1 MRKDPSYDSPLGSV
15 VLREGATNVKKAL
28 AVLAVLAGFGGPLY
42 AQSELPVQVFCAKGA
57 GIYKP
62 ICNQVK
68 QAVKTSPLY
77 KPAKN
82 GSRYVVILWAETGDI
97 ANGDIAMSA
106 TFGAIT
112 GDTLSQIFPY
122 HILTGPLVF
131 PPSDSAAVAQAV
143 VDGGLTIA
151 VIAFEGVVGEIN
163 SYGASTR
170 QLDEA
175 TVEDLQLKMRS
186 EIERVMK
193 EQTLDRQ

>member
-1 MRKDPSYDSPLGSV
+1 M
-15 VLREGATNVKKAL
+15 KKAL

-42 AQSELPVQVFCAKGA
+42 AQELPVEVFCAKGA

-68 QAVKTSPLY
+68 QAVKRSPLY

-82 GSRYVVILWAETGDI
+82 GSRYVVILWAETGNI

-106 TFGAIT
+106 TFGAVT
-112 GDTLSQIFPY
+112 SDTLSQTFPY
-122 HILTGPLVF
+122 HILSVPLVF
-131 PPSDSAAVAQAV
+131 PPSDSAAVAQSI
-143 VDGGLTIA
+143 VDGGLLVA
-151 VIAFEGVVGEIN
+151 VITFEAVVGEIN

-175 TVEDLQLKMRS
+175 TLEELQSKLKS
-186 EIERVMK
+186 EISRIWK
-193 EQTLDRQ
+193 EQTD